1 MTKHFHF
8 DGIIKNVNYDPQ
20 LTTDLPTY
28 DFSVFDV
35 NTATP
40 QGVIKLPHERLG
52 YSIWDS
58 PIQTKSYPFARIYNT
73 YQSINR
79 RITIVP
85 VLKDNGADGTLE
97 YIQYST
103 LSWMN
108 LANVYIVFAYFDKA
122 SKRQKGDQ
130 NKLIKQKLNN
140 AIVKSQIERLIPY
153 HSSAIHWNRSQF
165 GDNFKS
171 VYKRAVQ
178 AYEKIS
184 ENTKTEIH
192 PREIKLN
199 YINKMRMDCR
209 KYEGISIDGLKR
221 ADIEKDRGLHKNKY
235 EDTQKSVFYLIDGY
249 GGVYYLTAKDVWQLR
264 DAFII
269 QETRCSSKNFLPPIR
284 QIQNGLFRLIFF
296 GNIDVLY
303 RNGHQVKFQPRLSL
317 LGGTV
322 NGTLYLPCK
331 DKEFN
336 AFVRKNRNAISD
348 KDMNTLQRLRLEAEK
363 NQSFVVEIGQKL

>member
-1 MTKHFHF
+1 MTKNFHF
-8 DGIIKNVNYDPQ
+8 DGIIQNVSYQPQ
-20 LTTDLPTY
+20 LNDDLAIY
-28 DFSVFDV
+28 EFSDFDV
-35 NTATP
+35 NTSTM
-40 QGVIKLPHERLG
+40 QGVIKLPHEHLG
-52 YSIWDS
+52 YSIWNS

-73 YQSINR
+73 YKPASR

-85 VLKDNGADGTLE
+85 VLKDNGTDGTLE

-108 LANVYIVFAYFDKA
+108 LANIYIVFAYFDKA
-122 SKRQKGDQ
+122 VGFQ
-130 NKLIKQKLNN
+130 NKLTEQKLNN
-140 AIVKSQIERLIPY
+140 DIIKSQIEKLMSY

-171 VYKRAVQ
+171 IYKKAIH

-192 PREIKLN
+192 PREIKLD

-221 ADIEKDRGLHKNKY
+221 ADIEKDRGLHKNRY
-235 EDTQKSVFYLIDGY
+235 EEAQKSVFYLIDGY
-249 GGVYYLTAKDVWQLR
+249 GGVYYVTTKDVWRLR

-269 QETRCSSKNFLPPIR
+269 QETRYSNKNFLPPIR
-284 QIQNGLFRLIFF
+284 QIQDGLFRLIFF

-317 LGGTV
+317 LGSTV
-322 NGTLYLPCK
+322 NGTLYLPCN

-336 AFVRKNRNAISD
+336 AFVRKNRKAISD
-348 KDMNTLQRLRLEAEK
+348 TDMDTLQKLRLEVEK
-363 NQSFVVEIGQKL
+363 NKSFVVEIGQKP